1 MRGASL
7 LGACVST
14 SFAIASDNAARY
26 LEEIVVTATKRT
38 VDVQQ
43 LPLAV
48 SVVTADS
55 LRAMRMTTIDPLA
68 QQVPNLVVS
77 AAGNTTP
84 WVFMRGVGTN
94 DINANSVGAVGI
106 YQDEVYMNGTAT
118 QLQQMFDLDRVEV
131 PKGPQGTLYGRN
143 TTGGVISLVS
153 MKPQAVDSASGRV
166 SYGRYGQFDIEAVG
180 NAAITDAM
188 AARLAFVR
196 RSREP
201 IFDNTHGTGDGSD
214 IDNWAA
220 RGALRY
226 RRGDQDWLLSVYGSS
241 VDAKATEFDKSLI
254 AQHPQRADVG
264 TPRSEPLSWP
274 GHEKVDI
281 LGSTLNGT
289 LDFDKVALTSI
300 SAVVNSRRDTRA
312 DIDSS
317 APDWLDQ
324 TRRNEA
330 TQLSQEFRL
339 ASRTD
344 GPLEWVA
351 GAYFFREDLDATVLL
366 KASQALGVPSLT
378 FVSDT
383 EYSQHDS
390 SAAAF
395 GDATWQTT
403 ERLSLFLGGRYTYE
417 EKDFRTS
424 QQGYFNAPLTSS
436 HQRESWTRPS
446 GSAGFSYTLSPQ
458 VMGYGRYSH
467 GFRAGGFNA
476 GGGVDDPAFGP
487 EYVDMIEAGVKSTF
501 ADGRA
506 RLNAA
511 LFFAE
516 YRDMQV
522 YALVSSPAGPTTQYL
537 TNAARASIEGI
548 EMDLSWR
555 PLTRLQ
561 IDLSAA
567 WLDAQFDRYVDSSN
581 IDRGGNRLTG
591 APETS
596 WSAIVRYDQPLARGA
611 KLAVSADANYRDGF
625 YFDAANT
632 ARFAADAR
640 HLVGARLAY
649 VSADERFSVALWGR
663 NLTDELYFVR
673 ATSFLNMDSIV
684 VGDPRTYGVE
694 IGVKL

>member
-1 MRGASL
+1 M
-7 LGACVST
+7 
-14 SFAIASDNAARY
+14 AIASGADDGRF

-43 LPLAV
+43 LPIAV
-48 SVVTADS
+48 SVVTAQS
-55 LRAMRMTTIDPLA
+55 IHAMRMTTIDTLA
-68 QQVPNLVVS
+68 QQVPDLVVS

-84 WVFMRGVGTN
+84 WVFLRGVGTN

-118 QLQQMFDLDRVEV
+118 QLQQMVDLDRVEV
-131 PKGPQGTLYGRN
+131 LKGPQGTLYGRN
-143 TTGGVISLVS
+143 TTGGVINLVS

-166 SYGRYGQFDIEAVG
+166 SYGRYDQLDIEAIG
-180 NAAITDAM
+180 NVAINDEL
-188 AARLAFVR
+188 AARLALVR
-196 RSREP
+196 HSRDPVFE
-201 IFDNTHGTGDGSD
+201 NTHGAGDGSD

-226 RRGDQDWLLSVYGSS
+226 QRGDQDWLLSVYGSS

-264 TPRSEPLSWP
+264 VPRSEPLSWP

-281 LGSTLNGT
+281 LGGT
-289 LDFDKVALTSI
+289 LHGAIDFGSVALASI
-300 SAVVNSRRDTRA
+300 SAVVNSRRDTRV

-330 TQLSQEFRL
+330 TQLSQELRL
-339 ASRTD
+339 ASRTE
-344 GPLEWVA
+344 GPLEWVS
-351 GAYFFREDLDATVLL
+351 GLYFFREDLDATVLL
-366 KASQALGVPSLT
+366 EANQALNVPALT

-383 EYSQHDS
+383 EYSQRDT

-395 GDATWQTT
+395 GDATWRTT
-403 ERLSLFLGGRYTYE
+403 DRLSLFAGGRYTYE

-436 HQRESWTRPS
+436 RQRQSWTRPS
-446 GSAGFSYTLSPQ
+446 GSAGFSYAFTAQ
-458 VMGYGRYSH
+458 VLGYGRYSH

-487 EYVDMIEAGVKSTF
+487 EYVDMFEVGMKSTF

-511 LFFAE
+511 LFSAG

-548 EMDLSWR
+548 EADLSWR
-555 PLTRLQ
+555 PLSHLQ

-567 WLDAQFDRYVDSSN
+567 WIDAQFDRYVDGSN
-581 IDRGGNRLTG
+581 IDRAGNRLAG

-596 WSAIVRYDQPLARGA
+596 WSAIVRYDQPLVRGA
-611 KLAVSADANYRDGF
+611 KFVLSADANYRDGF

-632 ARFAADAR
+632 GRFAADAR

-663 NLTDELYFVR
+663 NLGDELHFVR

-694 IGVKL
+694 IGMKL